1 MKNKKKNI
9 SKSRRNFLKSTALA
23 SAASVTGFS
32 SSRGKKLPSNSPKL
46 LKNQNANKILKTNSL
61 QLTEK
66 YYIMV

>member
-46 LKNQNANKILKTNSL
+46 LKNQNSRDS
-61 QLTEK
+61 
-66 YYIMV
+66 